1 VLLVKPHLVETIE
14 TIPFDGGH
22 IALDF
27 VNTVDGDPT
36 AQQRADFLR
45 GYDDLLVW
53 SRRAG
58 VISARAAS
66 RLRQA
71 GGTQEAHA
79 RALALR
85 AALDG
90 TFRAI
95 AEGAA
100 PPPTDLETVRLAA
113 LDALGHAR
121 LVAVGD
127 RYEWRW
133 PTPVEP
139 ASVLWPVAHEAAGL
153 LTSPEL
159 ARVKRCGECLWLFL
173 DASRNRSRRWCNM
186 ENCGTS
192 VKKRRYVQRR
202 AARRRAR

>member
-1 VLLVKPHLVETIE
+1 LLVKRRLVETIE

-22 IALDF
+22 LALDF

-36 AQQRADFLR
+36 AQPRADYLR
-45 GYDDLLVW
+45 DYDDLLVW

-58 VISARAAS
+58 LISAGAAS
-66 RLRQA
+66 RLQQA
-71 GGTQEAHA
+71 RGGEEAHA
-79 RALALR
+79 QALALR

-95 AEGAA
+95 TQGAA
-100 PPPTDLETVRLAA
+100 PPPTDLETVHMAE
-113 LDALGHAR
+113 LDALGHAQ
-121 LVAVGD
+121 LVEVGG
-127 RYEWRW
+127 RYGWRW
-133 PTPVEP
+133 QKPVQP
-139 ASVLWPVAHEAAGL
+139 ASVLWPVAHAAAGL

-192 VKKRRYVQRR
+192 VKKRLYVQRR